1 MSNSIWQNKD
11 ADKIVINV
19 KGKNFEK
26 KINKNDY
33 FMVIYSELVSF
44 DENELSKIYSRKG
57 NENIISIKFLDENG
71 KEINTLDNLDKI
83 EG

>member
-57 NENIISIKFLDENG
+57 NENIISIKFLDESG